1 MSNAHVHSY
10 GRIPRKHH
18 QSQQRPER
26 MIGQHGLYVH
36 ESNTSNNVLVL
47 V

>member
-1 MSNAHVHSY
+1 MPAYTVTVEYHASTTRVSSA
-10 GRIPRKHH
+10 
-18 QSQQRPER
+18 PER